1 MSAYSIAVY
10 DSSGAAVM
18 VPATLDAQPQRWAA
32 VARGGMWDAE
42 IAVFG
47 PRDGL
52 MGLTA
57 WLGYRL
63 EILNANGTAV
73 WWGDIAAVEITE
85 GGARK
90 GATLERLANRVTLR
104 YAQTQPGG
112 GAASVDTAWTD
123 DSASQGRFGVRELR
137 ISPAKEMSSAA
148 ATAYQTTAL
157 GVLKEPHYTLAIDGG
172 ETQARI
178 YCVGYWQRSKREYY
192 SQPAGL
198 VQHAPNGTPAALGLG
213 FTSSRVA
220 FVTRTDAMHDMDGK
234 LANFA
239 EGMTVKVS
247 GAGQAGNNA
256 AWTLTAGG
264 DDRAPVVY
272 VSNNVT
278 FSANDDILDANSGLA
293 FIQNDDAFTIS
304 GASNAIHNGTQLMD
318 KAGATAVEI
327 NNTYRGGNFTS
338 ESGATITF
346 RRGNAVKVGGNL
358 TNEQAGASVTVT
370 AWGQRYYQTFT
381 LPTDDDWTA
390 AAIEL
395 RLRRVGAPGD
405 SITVQ
410 LVANNAG
417 VPGTVLDSAT
427 VSAANIPVD
436 MGWVTFGLSNADML
450 SYGTVYG
457 IVVLRTG
464 ANDPANYYEIDTDA
478 DATYAGGS
486 IRLYDGAAWQTPS
499 PLVDLLFRVLGAQDT
514 GQQIAAALRSTTW
527 AAEAD
532 AADSGIA
539 SNQYRAGELRVMDEV
554 DALLDTGDS
563 LGNRLLLRV
572 HRNLAASVYAKPASS
587 AARWTYAGKRLYDL
601 FGQPAEDGYLPA
613 GEWVHIGTAGDLGP
627 WAALSPVFVER
638 AQWRAGDGLELEPE
652 GSEDV
657 YSTGPGQG

>member
-10 DSSGAAVM
+10 DASGAAVM
-18 VPATLDAQPQRWAA
+18 VPASLDVQPERWAA

-63 EILNANGTAV
+63 EIVNGNGAAV
-73 WWGDIAAVEITE
+73 WWGDVAAVEIVAD
-85 GGARK
+85 GVRR
-90 GATLERLANRVTLR
+90 GATLERLANRIMLR

-112 GAASVDTAWTD
+112 GAASADTDWLD
-123 DSASQGRFGVRELR
+123 DTISQGRFGVRELR
-137 ISPAKEMSSAA
+137 ISPGREMTAA
-148 ATAYQTTAL
+148 GATAYRATAL
-157 GVLKEPHYTLAIDGG
+157 NTLKEPFYTLAPDDG

-178 YCVGYWQRSKREYY
+178 YCTGYWQRGKWRYY

-198 VQHAPNGTPAALGLG
+198 VEHAPSGEPFPLGLG

-220 FVTRTDAMHDMDGK
+220 FVTRNDAIHDMDGN
-234 LANFA
+234 LAHFT
-239 EGMTVKVS
+239 EGMVVKVS
-247 GAGQAGNNA
+247 GAAQAGNNA
-256 AWTLTAGG
+256 AWTISSGG

-278 FSANDDILDANSGLA
+278 FSANDDILDANSGLG
-293 FIQNDDAFTIS
+293 FIVNDDAFTIA

-346 RRGNAVKVGGNL
+346 RRGNAVKVTGNL
-358 TNEQAGASVTVT
+358 TNEQAGNSVTVT
-370 AWGQRYYQTFT
+370 AWGQRYYQTFG
-381 LPTDDDWTA
+381 LPTAGSWTA
-390 AAIEL
+390 AAVEV
-395 RLRRVGAPGD
+395 RLRRVGGPGD

-417 VPGTVLDSAT
+417 VPGSVLDSAT
-427 VSAANIPVD
+427 VAAANIPTES
-436 MGWVTFGLSNADML
+436 GWVTFTLANTAML
-450 SYGTVYG
+450 DYGTVYG

-464 ANDPANYYEIDTDA
+464 SNDAANYYEIDVDA

-486 IRLYDGAAWQTPS
+486 VRQYDGSTWQTPN
-499 PLVDLLFRVLGAQDT
+499 PLFDIVFRVLGGLDT
-514 GQQIAAALRSTTW
+514 GAQIGAALL
-527 AAEAD
+527 ANGAPDVD
-532 AADSGIA
+532 AVTSGIT
-539 SNQYRAGELRVMDEV
+539 SNQYRAGELRVTDEV

-572 HRNLAASVYAKPASS
+572 HRNLAASVYTKGNPQ
-587 AARWTYAGKRLYDL
+587 AARWTYAGNRLYDL
-601 FGQPAEDGYLPA
+601 YGQAAEDGYLPA
-613 GEWVHIGTAGDLGP
+613 GEWVHLGAAGGLGP

-638 AQWRAGDGLELEPE
+638 AEWRAGGGLTLEPE
-652 GSEDV
+652 GGEDV
-657 YSTGPGQG
+657 YSTGAVQG